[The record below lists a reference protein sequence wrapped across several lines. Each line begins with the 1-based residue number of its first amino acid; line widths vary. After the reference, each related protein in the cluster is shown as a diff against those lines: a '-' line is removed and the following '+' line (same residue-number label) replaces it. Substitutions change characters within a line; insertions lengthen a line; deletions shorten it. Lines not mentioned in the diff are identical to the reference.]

1 MYLCQWSASLR
12 VIKVC
17 PDVQREPPGFEL
29 VSITSGLR
37 KEPGSVL
44 SAHSLQGFIQ
54 IDEVPLSLL
63 QPESCQLSQT
73 LIYIGE
79 RVSSSSVIFVSL
91 CCTFSSCCTLCNLAS
106 RKHMKKICYEF
117 ALQILM

>member
-1 MYLCQWSASLR
+1 MYLCQWSASFR

-17 PDVQREPPGFEL
+17 PDVQREPPGFEF

-54 IDEVPLSLL
+54 IDEVPLGLL

-73 LIYIGE
+73 LIIGE

-91 CCTFSSCCTLCNLAS
+91 CCTFSTCCTLCNLAS

-117 ALQILM
+117 ALQVLM